1 MRVSLRRREVNR
13 DMLEKQERIFE
24 RKIERE
30 KE

>member
-1 MRVSLRRREVNR
+1 MRVSLGRREVNR